1 MQRLPGV
8 LTFAV
13 GQGAAGIVLA
23 SGELFLQLGPVCLI
37 ISDAMYH
44 APIMRR

>member
-1 MQRLPGV
+1 MQCLRGV

-23 SGELFLQLGPVCLI
+23 SGELFLQLGAVCLI

-44 APIMRR
+44 AAIRRR